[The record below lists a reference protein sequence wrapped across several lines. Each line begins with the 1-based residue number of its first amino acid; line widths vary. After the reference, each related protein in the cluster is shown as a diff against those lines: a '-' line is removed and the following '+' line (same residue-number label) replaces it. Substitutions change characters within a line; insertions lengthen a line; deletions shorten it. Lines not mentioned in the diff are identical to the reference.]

1 MKLVLDVENTVTE
14 REGKLHL
21 DPFESDNSL
30 IMVGA
35 LTESGDEYLYR
46 MDEDTSYFNKIQEL
60 LDKTTVLIGHNIVHD
75 LMWLWESNFK
85 YNGDVFDK
93 GKRTLGMGLN
103 NQRFVNNVS
112 NLINQVR
119 RRRPRPTTN

>member
-46 MDEDTSYFNKIQEL
+46 MDEDTSYFNKIQGL
-60 LDKTTVLIGHNIVHD
+60 IDKTTVLI
-75 LMWLWESNFK
+75 
-85 YNGDVFDK
+85 
-93 GKRTLGMGLN
+93 
-103 NQRFVNNVS
+103 
-112 NLINQVR
+112 
-119 RRRPRPTTN
+119 

>member
-46 MDEDTSYFNKIQEL
+46 MDEDASYFNKIQEL
-60 LDKTTVLIGHNIVHD
+60 LDKTTVLIGHNIDH
-75 LMWLWESNFK
+75 
-85 YNGDVFDK
+85 
-93 GKRTLGMGLN
+93 
-103 NQRFVNNVS
+103 
-112 NLINQVR
+112 
-119 RRRPRPTTN
+119 